1 MYSQHNARQVTQK
14 EDHTPMNTVHA
25 IEEAIRQLSPEDLA
39 ALRAWFVAFDAE
51 QWDQQF
57 EEDVAAG
64 RLDALGQEAIQDLRE
79 GRCTDL

>member
-1 MYSQHNARQVTQK
+1 MS
-14 EDHTPMNTVHA
+14 TVQD
-25 IEEAIRQLSPEDLA
+25 IKNAIRQLSPEDLT
-39 ALRAWFVAFDAE
+39 ALRTWFAAFDAE

-64 RLDALGQEAIQDLRE
+64 RLEYLAQEAIQALQE

>member
-1 MYSQHNARQVTQK
+1 MS
-14 EDHTPMNTVHA
+14 TVHA

-39 ALRAWFVAFDAE
+39 ALRAWFAAFDAE
-51 QWDQQF
+51 QWDRHF

-64 RLDALGQEAIQDLRE
+64 RLDALAQEAIQALRE

>member
-1 MYSQHNARQVTQK
+1 
-14 EDHTPMNTVHA
+14 MNTVHA
-25 IEEAIRQLSPEDLA
+25 IAEAIRQLSSKDQA
-39 ALRAWFVAFDAE
+39 ALRAWFAAFDAE

-64 RLDALGQEAIQDLRE
+64 RLDALAQEAIQDLRE